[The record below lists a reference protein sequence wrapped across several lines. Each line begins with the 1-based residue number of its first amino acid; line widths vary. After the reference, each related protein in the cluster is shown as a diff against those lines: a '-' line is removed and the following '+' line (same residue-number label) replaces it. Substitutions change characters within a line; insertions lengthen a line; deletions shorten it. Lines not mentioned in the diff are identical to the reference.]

1 MPHPR
6 RLAHAAL
13 VATSAALVACS
24 APATTGAA
32 PQPAAADDGSHAETP
47 LAQAPFTPVEVARF
61 NEPWAMAFLPGTP
74 FALITEKSGKLKL
87 WQADGPVRDVAGVPD
102 VAYGGQGGLGD
113 VITVGAAGEHGTQT
127 IALSWAEA
135 GPDNTFGAVVALA
148 DINPN
153 VAAPRLDN
161 LRIVWRQTPK
171 VTGRG
176 HYSHRIAVSPDG
188 RYLFIG
194 SGERQKFDPA
204 QDMTGNLGKIVR
216 LNLDGTP
223 AAGNPFAD
231 QPGVAKEVWT
241 LGHRNI
247 LGMAFDA
254 AGQLWAQEMGPAG
267 GDEVNRIVAGRNYGY
282 PIGSN
287 GDHYDGKDI
296 PDPPTRPEFAA
307 PAAWWNPSIS
317 PGGLIVVRGTR
328 YPRWQGSLLLGGLSG
343 MALIRVIPDGEGARK
358 AERWSM
364 GDRIREVEEGPDGT
378 IWLLT
383 DGKDGRLLRLNPRS

>member
-1 MPHPR
+1 MTF
-6 RLAHAAL
+6 
-13 VATSAALVACS
+13 V
-24 APATTGAA
+24 
-32 PQPAAADDGSHAETP
+32 
-47 LAQAPFTPVEVARF
+47 
-61 NEPWAMAFLPGTP
+61 PGTP
-74 FALITEKSGKLKL
+74 YALVTEKSGKLKL
-87 WQADGPVRDVAGVPD
+87 WQPDGPVRDVAGVPA

-113 VITVGAAGEHGTQT
+113 VVTVGEANGDGVQT

-135 GPDNTFGAVVALA
+135 GDANTFGAVVALA
-148 DINPN
+148 DINPAD
-153 VAAPRLDN
+153 AAPRLDN
-161 LRIVWRQTPK
+161 LRIIWRQTPK

-188 RYLFIG
+188 RFLFIG

-223 AAGNPFAD
+223 AAGNPFAA
-231 QPGVAKEVWT
+231 QAGVAKEVWT

-282 PIGSN
+282 PIVSN
-287 GDHYDGKDI
+287 GDHYDGKDV
-296 PDPPTRPEFAA
+296 PDHPTRPEFAA

-317 PGGLIVVRGTR
+317 PAGLIVVRGTR
-328 YPRWQGSLLLGGLSG
+328 YPQWQGSILLGGLSG

-358 AERWSM
+358 AERWPM
-364 GDRIREVEEGPDGT
+364 GERIREVEEAPDGT

-383 DGKDGRLLRLNPRS
+383 DGKDGRLLRLDPKR